1 MKQPTWKAFLLRLPV
16 YLVLIAVVG
25 VGIWNWWKQF
35 GLPEPLQE
43 VLPTQPP
50 PAEQGIPPEKLV
62 KNILSIGDTFS
73 VYPWEAT
80 GHLDC
85 KVLSARFVNEEADC
99 PREWLIGEGYLEA
112 YNDEHGSYVYDEW
125 FLPGGP
131 LEQGARLVN
140 IELEV
145 TNVDA
150 VANVQVGDFDP
161 AACDAYYREPDLF
174 DGYNLLVIADLGT
187 MDSYGN
193 SSWYHTALF
202 SETGKYAPEDDVG
215 TVGNERYALKLAP
228 GETKQITLIIS
239 VPSTFEHTAR
249 DPEYLFLLN
258 YQSIDLHSIENDI
271 RDWEYIDLN
280 LEDIP

>member
-1 MKQPTWKAFLLRLPV
+1 MKKWKAFLLRLPV
-16 YLVLIAVVG
+16 YLALVAVVG

-35 GLPEPLQE
+35 GLPEQLQE

-73 VYPWEAT
+73 VYPGRAT

-99 PREWLIGEGYLEA
+99 PREWLVREGCLHIYG
-112 YNDEHGSYVYDEW
+112 DEHGPYEYDEW

-131 LEQGARLVN
+131 LEQGARLVR
-140 IELEV
+140 IELEI

-161 AACDAYYREPDLF
+161 ACNANYREPDLF
-174 DGYNLLVIADLGT
+174 DSYNLLVIADLGT
-187 MDSYGN
+187 MDALGN
-193 SSWYHTALF
+193 SSWYRTALF
-202 SETGKYAPEDDVG
+202 SETGKYAPEDDLE
-215 TVGNERYALKLAP
+215 TIGNERYALKLAP

-239 VPSTFEHTAR
+239 VPSTFERTAR

-258 YQSIDLHSIENDI
+258 DQYIDQDSKDRDI

-280 LEDIP
+280 LEDTP

>member
-1 MKQPTWKAFLLRLPV
+1 MKRWKSFLYRLPI
-16 YLVLIAVVG
+16 YLVLVAVVG
-25 VGIWNWWKQF
+25 TGLWYYLKQIR
-35 GLPEPLQE
+35 LPEQLQE
-43 VLPTQPP
+43 VLPTEPP

-73 VYPWEAT
+73 IYPGRSA

-85 KVLSARFVNEEADC
+85 KVISARFVNEEADC
-99 PREWLIGEGYLEA
+99 PREWLVREGCLHIYG
-112 YNDEHGSYVYDEW
+112 DEHGPYEYDEW

-131 LEQGARLVN
+131 LEQGARLVR

-150 VANVQVGDFDP
+150 VANVQIGDFDP
-161 AACDAYYREPDLF
+161 GNCNANYREPDLF

-193 SSWYHTALF
+193 SSWYHAALF

-215 TVGNERYALKLAP
+215 TIGYEPYALKLAP
-228 GETKQITLIIS
+228 GETRQITLIIS
-239 VPSTFEHTAR
+239 VPSTFERTAR

-258 YQSIDLHSIENDI
+258 DQYIDQDSKEHDI

-280 LEDIP
+280 LEDTT

>member
-1 MKQPTWKAFLLRLPV
+1 MRKWKGFLLRLPV
-16 YLVLIAVVG
+16 YLALVAVVG

-35 GLPEPLQE
+35 GLPEQLQE
-43 VLPTQPP
+43 VLPTEPS
-50 PAEQGIPPEKLV
+50 PAEQGIPPEQLV

-73 VYPWEAT
+73 VYPWRST

-99 PREWLIGEGYLEA
+99 PREWLVEESYLEIH
-112 YNDEHGSYVYDEW
+112 DEEHGPYEYDEW

-131 LEQGARLVN
+131 LEQGARLVK

-161 AACDAYYREPDLF
+161 ASCNADYRESDLF
-174 DGYNLLVIADLGT
+174 DAYNLLVIADLGT
-187 MDSYGN
+187 MDDLGN
-193 SSWYHTALF
+193 SSWYRTALF
-202 SETGKYAPEDDVG
+202 SETGKYASEDDLD
-215 TVGNERYALKLAP
+215 TIGNERYALKLAP
-228 GETKQITLIIS
+228 GETKQISLVIA
-239 VPSTFEHTAR
+239 VPSTLKHTAR

-258 YQSIDLHSIENDI
+258 YQYIDQYSKEYDI
-271 RDWEYIDLN
+271 RDFEYIDLN
-280 LEDIP
+280 LEDTP